1 VAVPTA
7 VFLVLVWAIHAP
19 LARPP
24 RSHGVAV
31 VLAAVVTL
39 GVAAL
44 TTVGLPLAWVVL
56 LICVPVA
63 ALVAVGVTDQHRRAA
78 TTRQERRR

>member
-1 VAVPTA
+1 
-7 VFLVLVWAIHAP
+7 
-19 LARPP
+19 
-24 RSHGVAV
+24 
-31 VLAAVVTL
+31 
-39 GVAAL
+39 
-44 TTVGLPLAWVVL
+44 LAWVVL